1 MEGFGDPGK
10 VSAPFHF
17 YPWVLG
23 VSQGT
28 GETGRIPVKLH
39 RKCSRLENNS
49 LRTQPGV
56 RRVEKRKV
64 PRKARPPA
72 IKLLCGFPFF
82 LLVLILVV
90 FALARLPAL
99 RIILL
104 SPALALLLTVPI
116 ALGIFLGVFLRRVLL
131 SRLLALLLFVIHF
144 ESPLIEYSSLSETG
158 WFGRFDETVLT
169 NSISPSGSIRS

>member
-1 MEGFGDPGK
+1 
-10 VSAPFHF
+10 
-17 YPWVLG
+17 
-23 VSQGT
+23 
-28 GETGRIPVKLH
+28 
-39 RKCSRLENNS
+39 
-49 LRTQPGV
+49 
-56 RRVEKRKV
+56 
-64 PRKARPPA
+64 
-72 IKLLCGFPFF
+72 LLCGFPFF